1 MGYYDYGS
9 SRDSGS
15 LWGILVG
22 IVMFVFVMF
31 VLSRCTSEQSVT
43 KNWGGTM
50 NIEIEPNQKL
60 VEVTWKDD
68 SLWLLTKDMQEQ
80 DIAENYRFQEK
91 DVTGILEGTVF
102 IEEKKPSNEEFDE
115 YKVQKQLE
123 KDYNKEGNFVYSAGQ
138 TEPEVV
144 FIKYDEVNDKYIKI
158 KDYIYNEETNSI
170 VAK

>member
-1 MGYYDYGS
+1 MRYYGS
-9 SRDSGS
+9 SKGSGS
-15 LWGILVG
+15 SWGILGG
-22 IVMFVFVMF
+22 ILLLIICIFFI
-31 VLSRCTSEQSVT
+31 SRLTSEQSVT
-43 KNWGGTM
+43 KNWGGSM
-50 NIEIEPNQKL
+50 NIELEPNQKL
-60 VEVTWKDD
+60 IEVTWKDD

-102 IEEKKPSNEEFDE
+102 IKEKKLSESEFDE
-115 YKVQKQLE
+115 YNLQKKLE
-123 KDYNKEGNFVYSAGQ
+123 EDYNKQGNFAYSEEQ

-158 KDYIYNEETNSI
+158 KDYVYDEETNSL

>member
-15 LWGILVG
+15 SWGILVG
-22 IVMFVFVMF
+22 IVIFILVMF
-31 VLSRCTSEQSVT
+31 ELSRCTSDQSVT
-43 KNWGGTM
+43 KNFGGSM
-50 NIEIEPNQKL
+50 DIELEPNQKL

-102 IEEKKPSNEEFDE
+102 IKEKKLSQSELDE
-115 YKVQKQLE
+115 YRLQKQLE
-123 KDYNKEGNFVYSAGQ
+123 IDYNKEGNFFYSEGQ
-138 TEPEVV
+138 VEPEVV
-144 FIKYDEVNDKYIKI
+144 FIKYDEGNDKYIKI
-158 KDYIYNEETNSI
+158 KDYEYNEETNSL
-170 VAK
+170 VSK